1 MNISVCGCYVSLRT
15 VAGDENVRREEQHM
29 DEEEWVTLN
38 KTEEGEG
45 TRSTPL
51 NTQSVYHISKS
62 K

>member
-15 VAGDENVRREEQHM
+15 VAGDENVRSEEQHM

-45 TRSTPL
+45 TRSTP
-51 NTQSVYHISKS
+51 
-62 K
+62 